1 MIKPSLHDDGKL
13 PMARIVLNKC
23 NNGLQG
29 VSNGVAAAQ
38 LSNMYMIKTI

>member
-1 MIKPSLHDDGKL
+1 MITPSLHDDGKS
-13 PMARIVLNKC
+13 PMERSVLNKC

-38 LSNMYMIKTI
+38 LSNMNMIEKI